1 MNELAIMVDD
11 TINNRGV
18 KRTWLCEQLGISQP
32 YLYKL
37 LHKKSFNVS
46 DANRIL
52 EPLGYKAKVFYKIEK
67 VQ

>member
-1 MNELAIMVDD
+1 MNELAIIVDD
-11 TINNRGV
+11 TINNSGV
-18 KRTWLCEQLGISQP
+18 KRIWLCKQLGISQP

-37 LHKKSFNVS
+37 LHKKSFNVA

-52 EPLGYKAKVFYKIEK
+52 EPLGHKVKVSYKVEK